1 MVKKRLII
9 LIALASISILVLIVL
24 QTYWVKKSIET
35 QEKQFDQMVMDVMS
49 NVVQKLD
56 REEAVTKIT
65 SSLLGGEELF
75 SGLSSDT
82 LLDIQPKK
90 NFQDPSSIS
99 SNAVRI
105 PSDYLQ
111 INFKP
116 PPQNDSSY
124 FIIRETK
131 KRVLSSSIQDSYS
144 TDTVLKNQLKKKA
157 TLVNDIVNEIALI
170 TIRKDQSELVSYQ
183 KIDSLFSKELL
194 VHGIKAE
201 YVFEKRVNNKN
212 VYF

>member
-24 QTYWVKKSIET
+24 QTYWVKKSTET

-65 SSLLGGEELF
+65 SSLLEGEELF

-82 LLDIQPKK
+82 VLNVQPKK
-90 NFQDPSSIS
+90 KESE
-99 SNAVRI
+99 SNSLSNSLARI

-131 KRVLSSSIQDSYS
+131 K
-144 TDTVLKNQLKKKA
+144 
-157 TLVNDIVNEIALI
+157 
-170 TIRKDQSELVSYQ
+170 
-183 KIDSLFSKELL
+183 
-194 VHGIKAE
+194 
-201 YVFEKRVNNKN
+201 
-212 VYF
+212 

>member
-75 SGLSSDT
+75 SGLS
-82 LLDIQPKK
+82 
-90 NFQDPSSIS
+90 
-99 SNAVRI
+99 
-105 PSDYLQ
+105 
-111 INFKP
+111 
-116 PPQNDSSY
+116 
-124 FIIRETK
+124 
-131 KRVLSSSIQDSYS
+131 
-144 TDTVLKNQLKKKA
+144 
-157 TLVNDIVNEIALI
+157 
-170 TIRKDQSELVSYQ
+170 
-183 KIDSLFSKELL
+183 
-194 VHGIKAE
+194 
-201 YVFEKRVNNKN
+201 
-212 VYF
+212 